1 MRSKIGLYIKSLPVD
16 NKIEHK
22 YVMKV
27 KGKCLNHFLGIVKVD
42 MARLAVEGFPQ
53 ELNKQL
59 TALTLLPRYDIVWFD
74 V

>member
-16 NKIEHK
+16 KKIEHK